1 MRTQVM
7 AENSTKTAN
16 LADAHPNKFGS
27 ESQSAQEY
35 HRAAWYE
42 SRSAREQ
49 KNTKSG
55 IVKRRS
61 KMRAKTFNF
70 LFGVAAKLVKAIG
83 LHDHL
88 ANRAAKLVL
97 TELDFHF
104 HDLPPAFD
112 GYRILHIS
120 DPHFDSLPQLEEAM
134 LAALDGRSVD
144 IAVVTG
150 DIADQFNGPWKTFLP
165 PMRRLISE
173 IAPADGF
180 YAVLGNHDSWR
191 MVAPL
196 EAQGVTM
203 LINET
208 AIIDKKGNCI
218 SLTGVDDPS
227 NYYSPE
233 ADRALWTAPAG
244 FKIALVHSAELAD
257 IACRAGHALY
267 LAGHSHG
274 GQISLPG
281 GVPVMTGM
289 QRLRKFSRGV
299 WRHGGMAGYT
309 STGVGVSGM
318 PYRLFANGEIAL
330 LTLRRK
336 P

>member
-61 KMRAKTFNF
+61 KLRAKIRNF
-70 LFGVAAKLVKAIG
+70 LFGVGAKIVKAIG

-196 EAQGVTM
+196 EALGVTM

-281 GVPVMTGM
+281 GLPVMTGM